1 METIVEKDAIVI
13 TKSTDPGW
21 IMVFPLMKG
30 LIVEKGSLLS
40 HSAIISREIG
50 LPTIVSVTGATEWLQ
65 DGDIIEFDGST
76 GIIKKV
82 GESENE

>member
-1 METIVEKDAIVI
+1 MI
-13 TKSTDPGW
+13 T
-21 IMVFPLMKG
+21 LQQ
-30 LIVEKGSLLS
+30 
-40 HSAIISREIG
+40 
-50 LPTIVSVTGATEWLQ
+50 ATEWLQ